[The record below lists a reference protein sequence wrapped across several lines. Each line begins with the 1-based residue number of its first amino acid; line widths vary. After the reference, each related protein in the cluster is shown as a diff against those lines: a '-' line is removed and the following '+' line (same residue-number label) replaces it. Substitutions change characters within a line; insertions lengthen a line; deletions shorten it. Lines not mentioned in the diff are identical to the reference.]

1 MDDRGAGCGKAAC
14 PVLRGAGG
22 NSDKDEAPDADGE
35 PYGEQKLK
43 YPIVRGASSLLELVP
58 RCLEKSGDKPRIY
71 RGGAVGRDEI

>member
-43 YPIVRGASSLLELVP
+43 YPIVRGASSLLEPFQIEKYLKSYKN
-58 RCLEKSGDKPRIY
+58 RCLD
-71 RGGAVGRDEI
+71 GRYKDSPC